1 MEHMSTFTTCFFLFL
16 FLVLPHFSRGES
28 EAILPSEV
36 YEIDYKGPE
45 THSSV
50 PPPHHKFHSIPR
62 KNLVRTEKALGNM
75 GVSGATLA
83 TNKVKKVHG

>member
-1 MEHMSTFTTCFFLFL
+1 LYIT
-16 FLVLPHFSRGES
+16 GES

-50 PPPHHKFHSIPR
+50 PPPHHKSHSIPR
-62 KNLVRTEKALGNM
+62 KNLVRTEKDLGKM
-75 GVSGATLA
+75 SGSSATLA
-83 TNKVKKVHG
+83 TNKASILVFLFLYVTRR

>member
-1 MEHMSTFTTCFFLFL
+1 MYIA
-16 FLVLPHFSRGES
+16 GES

-62 KNLVRTEKALGNM
+62 KNLVRTEKALGKIGDSSAN
-75 GVSGATLA
+75 LA
-83 TNKVKKVHG
+83 TNKASILVFFFLKCYWAIILFEA